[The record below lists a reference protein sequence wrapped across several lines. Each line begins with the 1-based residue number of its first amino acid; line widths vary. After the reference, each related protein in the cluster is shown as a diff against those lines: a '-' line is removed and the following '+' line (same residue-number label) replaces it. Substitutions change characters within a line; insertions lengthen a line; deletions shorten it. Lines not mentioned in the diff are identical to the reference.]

1 MWPADARRTDLDK
14 ERMDRNSF
22 ELDVRCQG
30 FMSDSDE
37 EIDGKEKG
45 GSRNGI
51 PFESWAR

>member
-1 MWPADARRTDLDK
+1 VNGS
-14 ERMDRNSF
+14 RNSF

-45 GSRNGI
+45 GSRNGHHLRI
-51 PFESWAR
+51 MGQMSAGKIEV